1 MTKKEWQ
8 NLKIGHKVTFKTW
21 TIDNNAQPPKP
32 IDVILKGEVVRFN
45 SNYSQA
51 LIKFE
56 SGSETWHGRLSI
68 EIDKTQ

>member
-8 NLKIGHKVTFKTW
+8 NLRVGNKITFKTW
-21 TIDNNAQPPKP
+21 TVDDNLKP
-32 IDVILKGEVVRFN
+32 TDVILKGEVVRFN

-68 EIDKTQ
+68 EIDTTQ